1 MRVLLSCVMMH
12 GQRPALGRDR
22 ARGKGREHI
31 VGKGGA
37 SIPDE
42 EWERFLREAE
52 AGTQGALEEPS
63 ARARMV
69 TRRLQEETGPPEGW
83 RTHQLAPRR
92 RGKGWYAVGL
102 LVTVGLLIVALDPGR
117 VTGWFGGGSGESPPL
132 AAESERP
139 DHPPATQAAI
149 QLPTLEEP
157 FRGSPAVRWDNG
169 TSGISLPA
177 ARATGWMSKKQ
188 VAQALDRTRDFLA
201 ASSLD
206 RGVLRGERPTKAI
219 ALINPH
225 QQDVQDYL
233 ATAFSAPSRENDPL
247 LLFSR
252 LATTKV
258 RLVGNVVKTRGRIT
272 YREGK
277 RGAVEV
283 TTDVTYVYPVV
294 RAAAGS
300 DEVARTLVRRE
311 VVMSWDNPAKV
322 VIEPGTFSLVSY
334 KVDTT
339 NGGCDTFTGYLTPEF
354 IAERAAK
361 HSGHGPEVDPYDRST
376 SMDALMQ
383 ESGDKCRTATR
394 S

>member
-1 MRVLLSCVMMH
+1 M
-12 GQRPALGRDR
+12 
-22 ARGKGREHI
+22 
-31 VGKGGA
+31 GKGGA

-52 AGTQGALEEPS
+52 AGTQGAPEEPS

-69 TRRLQEETGPPEGW
+69 ARRLREEPGRPEGW
-83 RTHQLAPRR
+83 RTYQPARR
-92 RGKGWYAVGL
+92 PRGKGWYVAGLLVAVGL
-102 LVTVGLLIVALDPGR
+102 LVVALDPGR
-117 VTGWFGGGSGESPPL
+117 VVGWFGGGSGESAPL

-139 DHPPATQAAI
+139 DQPPATEAAA
-149 QLPTLEEP
+149 QLPTVEEP
-157 FRGSPAVRWDNG
+157 FRGSPAARWADG
-169 TSGISLPA
+169 TAGIHMPA
-177 ARATGWMSKKQ
+177 ARATGWMSKEQ

-206 RGVLRGERPTKAI
+206 PAVLRGERPKKAI

-233 ATAFSAPSRENDPL
+233 ATAFRAPSRENDPL

-252 LATTKV
+252 FEKTKV
-258 RLVGNVVKTRGRIT
+258 RLVGDVVKTRGRIT
-272 YREGK
+272 YQEGK

-300 DEVARTLVRRE
+300 DEVARTIVRRE
-311 VVMSWDNPAKV
+311 VVVSWDNPAKV

-334 KVDTT
+334 KADTT

-354 IAERAAK
+354 SAERAATG
-361 HSGHGPEVDPYDRST
+361 SGDGPEVDPYDRST
-376 SMDALMQ
+376 SMDARMR
-383 ESGDKCRTATR
+383 EADDAECGTATR

>member
-1 MRVLLSCVMMH
+1 M
-12 GQRPALGRDR
+12 GQ
-22 ARGKGREHI
+22 
-31 VGKGGA
+31 GGA

-52 AGTQGALEEPS
+52 AGTSGAPEEPS

-69 TRRLQEETGPPEGW
+69 ARRLREEPARPEGW
-83 RTHQLAPRR
+83 RAHQPARPR

-102 LVTVGLLIVALDPGR
+102 LVVVGLLIVTLFPGR
-117 VTGWFGGGSGESPPL
+117 VAGWFGGGGGESAPL

-139 DHPPATQAAI
+139 DQPPAREVSARP
-149 QLPTLEEP
+149 PTLEEP
-157 FRGSPAVRWDNG
+157 FRGSPAAQWGDG
-169 TSGISLPA
+169 ASELLLPA
-177 ARATGWMSKKQ
+177 ARATGWMSRQQ
-188 VAQALDRTRDFLA
+188 VAQALDRTRVFLA

-206 RGVLRGERPTKAI
+206 PGVLRGERPEKAI

-233 ATAFSAPSRENDPL
+233 ATAFRAPSRENDPL

-252 LATTKV
+252 FAEAKV
-258 RLVGNVVKTRGRIT
+258 RLVGIEVKTRGRIT
-272 YREGK
+272 YRQGE

-300 DEVARTLVRRE
+300 DEVARTIVRRE
-311 VVMSWDNPAKV
+311 VVMSWDDPAKV
-322 VIEPGTFSLVSY
+322 NIEPGTFSLVSY

-339 NGGCDTFTGYLTPEF
+339 NGGCDTFTGYLTPAF
-354 IAERAAK
+354 SAERAVTG
-361 HSGHGPEVDPYDRST
+361 SGDGPEVDPYDRSK
-376 SMDALMQ
+376 SLDARVR
-383 ESGDKCRTATR
+383 EGSEAGCGTATR

>member
-1 MRVLLSCVMMH
+1 M
-12 GQRPALGRDR
+12 
-22 ARGKGREHI
+22 GKD
-31 VGKGGA
+31 GA

-52 AGTQGALEEPS
+52 AGTRGAPEEPS

-69 TRRLQEETGPPEGW
+69 SRRLREETGPPEGW
-83 RTHQLAPRR
+83 RTHRPARR
-92 RGKGWYAVGL
+92 QRGKGWYVVGLLVAVGL
-102 LVTVGLLIVALDPGR
+102 LVVALDPGR
-117 VTGWFGGGSGESPPL
+117 VVGWFAGGDGESTPL

-139 DHPPATQAAI
+139 DQPPATEAAA
-149 QLPTLEEP
+149 QQPTVERP
-157 FRGSPAVRWDNG
+157 FRGSPAARWADG
-169 TSGISLPA
+169 TAGIHLPA
-177 ARATGWMSKKQ
+177 ARATGWMSKEQ

-206 RGVLRGERPTKAI
+206 PGVLRGERPKKAI
-219 ALINPH
+219 ALLNPH

-233 ATAFSAPSRENDPL
+233 ATAFTAPSRENDPL

-252 LATTKV
+252 FEKAKV
-258 RLVGNVVKTRGRIT
+258 RLVGDVVKARGRIT
-272 YREGK
+272 YREGS

-283 TTDVTYVYPVV
+283 STDVTYVYPVV

-300 DEVARTLVRRE
+300 DEVARTVVRRE
-311 VVMSWDNPAKV
+311 VVMSWDDPAKV

-339 NGGCDTFTGYLTPEF
+339 NGGCDSFTGYFTPEF
-354 IAERAAK
+354 TAERAATG
-361 HSGHGPEVDPYDRST
+361 SGNGPEVDPYDRSK
-376 SMDALMQ
+376 SMDERMREA
-383 ESGDKCRTATR
+383 GDAGCGTATR

>member
-1 MRVLLSCVMMH
+1 M
-12 GQRPALGRDR
+12 
-22 ARGKGREHI
+22 GKGE
-31 VGKGGA
+31 G

-52 AGTQGALEEPS
+52 AGTAGAPEEPS

-69 TRRLQEETGPPEGW
+69 AQRLREEGSPPEPW
-83 RTHQLAPRR
+83 RSHRPARR
-92 RGKGWYAVGL
+92 RGGKGWYAIGL
-102 LVTVGLLIVALDPGR
+102 LVALALLVVALAPGR
-117 VTGWFGGGSGESPPL
+117 VAGWFGGGDDGGGNAPL
-132 AAESERP
+132 AVESERP
-139 DHPPATQAAI
+139 DQPPPTEAAARR
-149 QLPTLEEP
+149 PTLEQP
-157 FRGSPAVRWDNG
+157 FRGSPAAQWGDG
-169 TSGISLPA
+169 TAGIGLPE
-177 ARATGWMSKKQ
+177 ARATGWMSKEQ
-188 VAQALDRTRDFLA
+188 VAQALEKSRDFLA

-206 RGVLRGERPTKAI
+206 PGVLRGERPEKAI
-219 ALINPH
+219 ALLNPH

-233 ATAFSAPSRENDPL
+233 AAAFRAPSRENDPL

-252 LATTKV
+252 FEKAKV
-258 RLVGNVVKTRGRIT
+258 RLVGDVVKTRGRIT

-300 DEVARTLVRRE
+300 EEVVRTIVRRE
-311 VVMSWDNPAKV
+311 VVMSWDDPAKV

-339 NGGCDTFTGYLTPEF
+339 NGGCGTFTGYLTPEF
-354 IAERAAK
+354 GAERTA
-361 HSGHGPEVDPYDRST
+361 SPTGDGPEVDPYDRST
-376 SMDALMQ
+376 SMETRMREAGDA
-383 ESGDKCRTATR
+383 GCGTATR